1 MGELF
6 KAITGGLAR
15 FVFSWFVPSVVTLGL
30 FWIFVLPSVRDAWPF
45 RPIAAAGR
53 ESDVTAGIV
62 FAFVVLVFSILFAYT
77 SLPIYRFLEGYNL
90 PKPLARRFHRR
101 QLQEWRRIRWLE
113 ERSRLAGQPV
123 PGLDLE
129 RIKLYPL
136 RADQVAPTRL
146 GNALRAMETFGYTRY
161 GLDSQSLWFELQSV
175 VPETT
180 RRNTEEGR
188 APVDF
193 FVSSIAHMTVLSVLC
208 LIVGVSTLNVGTC
221 LIGLGAAATVPLSYR
236 LAVRNVKDWGD
247 AVKALVNLGRIPL
260 ADHFGLS
267 MPDELSEERNM
278 WHAYM
283 RVIERNDARF
293 EEHLNHYRAGPF
305 SAIDAAESVLGSG
318 PDESE

>member
-1 MGELF
+1 VGELF

-15 FVFSWFVPSVVTLGL
+15 FVFSWLVPSIVTLGL

-45 RPIAAAGR
+45 RQLAAAGAG
-53 ESDVTAGIV
+53 SDIRAGIV
-62 FAFVVLVFSILFAYT
+62 FAFVVLVLSILFAYT
-77 SLPIYRFLEGYNL
+77 SLPIYRFLEGYSL
-90 PKPLARRFHRR
+90 PKPLQRRFRR
-101 QLQEWRRIRWLE
+101 KQLEQWRRIRWLD
-113 ERSRLAGQPV
+113 ERSRLAGQRL

-136 RADQVAPTRL
+136 TADQVAPTRL

-161 GLDSQSLWFELQSV
+161 RLDSQSLWFELQAV

-193 FVSSIAHMTVLSVLC
+193 FVSSIAHMTVLSTLC
-208 LIVGVSTLNVGTC
+208 LIVGISSLNPGTC

-236 LAVRNVKDWGD
+236 LAVRNVKDWGH

-260 ADHFGLS
+260 ALQMGLS
-267 MPDELSEERNM
+267 MPDELAEERNM
-278 WHAYM
+278 WLAYM
-283 RVIERNDARF
+283 NVIERYDARF
-293 EEHLNHYRAGPF
+293 EEYLDYYRAAQPSAVAAPE
-305 SAIDAAESVLGSG
+305 SAIESAAN
-318 PDESE
+318 ESE

>member
-15 FVFSWFVPSVVTLGL
+15 FVFAWFVPSVVTVGL

-45 RPIAAAGR
+45 RRLAAAGGG
-53 ESDVTAGIV
+53 SDVTAGIV
-62 FAFVVLVFSILFAYT
+62 FAFVVLVLSILFAYT
-77 SLPIYRFLEGYNL
+77 SLPIYRFLEGYSL
-90 PKPLARRFHRR
+90 PKPLQRRFRRR
-101 QLQEWRRIRWLE
+101 QLQQWRRIRWLD
-113 ERSRLAGQPV
+113 ERSRLAGQRL

-136 RADQVAPTRL
+136 TQEQVAPTRL

-161 GLDSQSLWFELQSV
+161 GLDSQSLWFELQAV

-193 FVSSIAHMTVLSVLC
+193 FISSTAHMTALSVLC
-208 LIVGVSTLNVGTC
+208 LIVGISTLNPGIC
-221 LIGLGAAATVPLSYR
+221 LIGLGAAATVPLSYH
-236 LAVRNVKDWGD
+236 LAVRNVKDWGH

-260 ADHFGLS
+260 ARQLGLS
-267 MPDELSEERNM
+267 MPDELGEERNM
-278 WHAYM
+278 WLAFM
-283 RVIERNDARF
+283 SVIERHDTRF
-293 EEHLNHYRAGPF
+293 EEYLNHYRTGPP
-305 SAIDAAESVLGSG
+305 SAVAASEPGVESAAN
-318 PDESE
+318 ESE